1 MSTRN
6 PTAMSNSDRL
16 RALVFDEEV
25 EYVEIVLDV
34 LSFVRG
40 EPHAWATTSVV
51 EARRRASQE
60 FFDLILA
67 ARVSSDPQF
76 LRDLRQWQPDA
87 VLVVTAPGSLL
98 PREIVD
104 QFNAGAD
111 EVVEKP
117 FHPRILVARLNRLV
131 LVRAQLHEVN
141 AGPEPSSPPA

>member
-1 MSTRN
+1 MLSPRRPTPGGVMSTRN

-67 ARVSSDPQF
+67 ARVRATRSSC
-76 LRDLRQWQPDA
+76 A
-87 VLVVTAPGSLL
+87 ICASG
-98 PREIVD
+98 
-104 QFNAGAD
+104 
-111 EVVEKP
+111 
-117 FHPRILVARLNRLV
+117 NRM
-131 LVRAQLHEVN
+131 RC
-141 AGPEPSSPPA
+141 SS